1 MKKSTILAVLAACLL
16 SSPAFSGNYKIGV
29 ENTDYMPLYRGDT
42 ATYSGYARELLDA
55 FGKKYGHT
63 FSYYP
68 YPMVTLFDEFAI
80 KKSLDFKFPDNPYWV
95 ADGKKGI
102 KIIYSK
108 GLVSVTEGLMV
119 LPSEKGKS
127 LSNITKIATLRGFTP
142 WPYMD
147 QITSKKIEVVEVNY
161 SGAAINIAAAGRVDG
176 VYMGRMSGTYV
187 IDEVLRRPGVLVF
200 DDSLP
205 TSKSDFSVSTIAHP
219 DVIKQLDEF
228 LVKDKDLVAQ
238 LKAKYKIVE

>member
-1 MKKSTILAVLAACLL
+1 MKKSTILAMLTACLL

-29 ENTDYMPLYRGDT
+29 ENTDYLPVSRGDT
-42 ATYSGYARELLDA
+42 ATYSGYAREFLDA

-95 ADGKKGI
+95 ADAKKGI
-102 KIIYSK
+102 KIVYSK
-108 GLVSVTEGLMV
+108 SVVSVTEGLMV
-119 LPSEKGKS
+119 LPSEKGKG
-127 LSNITKIATLRGFTP
+127 LANITKIATLRGFTP

-161 SGAAINIAAAGRVDG
+161 SGAAVNIATAGRVDG

-228 LVKDKDLVAQ
+228 LVKDKDFVAQ
-238 LKAKYKIVE
+238 LKAKHKIVE

>member
-1 MKKSTILAVLAACLL
+1 MKKSTILAMLTACLL

-95 ADGKKGI
+95 ADAKKGI
-102 KIIYSK
+102 KINGMDSSLLK
-108 GLVSVTEGLMV
+108 RHRCARLGSVIHQ
-119 LPSEKGKS
+119 S
-127 LSNITKIATLRGFTP
+127 
-142 WPYMD
+142 
-147 QITSKKIEVVEVNY
+147 IEER
-161 SGAAINIAAAGRVDG
+161 S
-176 VYMGRMSGTYV
+176 
-187 IDEVLRRPGVLVF
+187 
-200 DDSLP
+200 P
-205 TSKSDFSVSTIAHP
+205 T
-219 DVIKQLDEF
+219 
-228 LVKDKDLVAQ
+228 
-238 LKAKYKIVE
+238 